1 MYRVSQ
7 KTLLKEKLITLLRS
21 VFFWDTWYMYSR
33 RCKIQ
38 YTFSKTIK
46 IFYKKVTKFA
56 FHDYSLSGVAS
67 IKIRGNSKFSFFIY
81 ILASTNDI
89 ADS

>member
-7 KTLLKEKLITLLRS
+7 KTLHLAKKH
-21 VFFWDTWYMYSR
+21 FFGDTWYMYSR

-38 YTFSKTIK
+38 YRFSKTIK
-46 IFYKKVTKFA
+46 IFYKKVPKFA

-67 IKIRGNSKFSFFIY
+67 IKIRENSKFSSFIY